1 MKILKKLFSKSFLSR
16 APQSSKH
23 PHVLRADCAPQAARK
38 ESIIP
43 PRNVCAPSPFDRKE
57 FSMSILFELLT
68 SLAFSIYAFRDYK
81 SYEDEINSAAFNVFN
96 EKTRK
101 TILLAISFLNYAFLA
116 VICVMACIEIGS
128 QIDLSDA
135 ARDVTIA
142 QIVSNILIYTVFIP
156 LLYFKRKK
164 LVRSLVREFEK
175 SKNEPY
181 TDDELYEYL
190 RGHIVITKKEMTRM
204 LRTIRKDPR

>member
-1 MKILKKLFSKSFLSR
+1 MG
-16 APQSSKH
+16 
-23 PHVLRADCAPQAARK
+23 
-38 ESIIP
+38 
-43 PRNVCAPSPFDRKE
+43 
-57 FSMSILFELLT
+57 ILFELLT

-135 ARDVTIA
+135 AREVTIA

-156 LLYFKRKK
+156 LLYSKRKK

-190 RGHIVITKKEMTRM
+190 REHIVITKKEMSRM
-204 LRTIRKDPR
+204 LRTIWKDPR

>member
-1 MKILKKLFSKSFLSR
+1 MG
-16 APQSSKH
+16 
-23 PHVLRADCAPQAARK
+23 
-38 ESIIP
+38 
-43 PRNVCAPSPFDRKE
+43 
-57 FSMSILFELLT
+57 ILFELLT

-204 LRTIRKDPR
+204 LRAIQKDPR

>member
-1 MKILKKLFSKSFLSR
+1 MGIFL
-16 APQSSKH
+16 
-23 PHVLRADCAPQAARK
+23 
-38 ESIIP
+38 
-43 PRNVCAPSPFDRKE
+43 
-57 FSMSILFELLT
+57 ELLT
-68 SLAFSIYAFRDYK
+68 SLAFSIHAFRDYK

-101 TILLAISFLNYAFLA
+101 TIHLAISFLNYAFLA

-164 LVRSLVREFEK
+164 IVRSLVREFEK
-175 SKNEPY
+175 SKNVPY

-190 RGHIVITKKEMTRM
+190 REHIVLTKKEMSRM
-204 LRTIRKDPR
+204 LRAIQKDPR

>member
-1 MKILKKLFSKSFLSR
+1 MG
-16 APQSSKH
+16 
-23 PHVLRADCAPQAARK
+23 
-38 ESIIP
+38 
-43 PRNVCAPSPFDRKE
+43 
-57 FSMSILFELLT
+57 ILFELLT
-68 SLAFSIYAFRDYK
+68 SLAFSIHAFRDYK

-135 ARDVTIA
+135 ARDVTLA
-142 QIVSNILIYTVFIP
+142 QIRSNILIYTVVMP

-164 LVRSLVREFEK
+164 IVRELVREFEHGRTETY
-175 SKNEPY
+175 S
-181 TDDELYEYL
+181 DAELYAYVRE
-190 RGHIVITKKEMTRM
+190 HIVITKKEMSRM

>member
-1 MKILKKLFSKSFLSR
+1 MG
-16 APQSSKH
+16 
-23 PHVLRADCAPQAARK
+23 
-38 ESIIP
+38 
-43 PRNVCAPSPFDRKE
+43 
-57 FSMSILFELLT
+57 ILFELLT

-81 SYEDEINSAAFNVFN
+81 SYGDEINSAAFNVFN

-101 TILLAISFLNYAFLA
+101 TILWAISFLNYAFLA
-116 VICVMACIEIGS
+116 VICVMACIEIGL

-142 QIVSNILIYTVFIP
+142 QIVSNILIYTVFMP

-164 LVRSLVREFEK
+164 LVRSLVREFEH
-175 SKNEPY
+175 SKTEPY

-190 RGHIVITKKEMTRM
+190 REHIVLTKKEMSRM
-204 LRTIRKDPR
+204 LRTIQKDPR

>member
-1 MKILKKLFSKSFLSR
+1 M
-16 APQSSKH
+16 
-23 PHVLRADCAPQAARK
+23 D
-38 ESIIP
+38 
-43 PRNVCAPSPFDRKE
+43 
-57 FSMSILFELLT
+57 ILFELLT

-135 ARDVTIA
+135 AREVTIA

-175 SKNEPY
+175 SKNESY

-190 RGHIVITKKEMTRM
+190 REHIVLTKKEMSRM
-204 LRTIRKDPR
+204 LRAIWKDPR

>member
-1 MKILKKLFSKSFLSR
+1 MGIFL
-16 APQSSKH
+16 
-23 PHVLRADCAPQAARK
+23 
-38 ESIIP
+38 
-43 PRNVCAPSPFDRKE
+43 
-57 FSMSILFELLT
+57 ELLT
-68 SLAFSIYAFRDYK
+68 SLAFSIHAFRDYK

-101 TILLAISFLNYAFLA
+101 TIHLAISFLNYAFLA

-164 LVRSLVREFEK
+164 LVRSLVREFER

-181 TDDELYEYL
+181 TDDELYEYV
-190 RGHIVITKKEMTRM
+190 REHIVITKKEMARM
-204 LRTIRKDPR
+204 LRTIQKDPR